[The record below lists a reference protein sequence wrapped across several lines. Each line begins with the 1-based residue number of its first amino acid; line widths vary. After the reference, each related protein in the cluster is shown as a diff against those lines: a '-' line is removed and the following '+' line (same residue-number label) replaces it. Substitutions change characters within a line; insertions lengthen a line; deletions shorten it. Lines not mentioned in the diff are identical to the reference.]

1 MLHDGIITINGR
13 KYDRIYAETYVNEF
27 CNTNR
32 IGVDATLDFR
42 KFFAKSLIT
51 NGTLELNSETL
62 RIIFQTPLNELF
74 TKEFRN
80 IFLYDALRD
89 LKDNYTDIESIKN
102 KSILGS
108 FDIMSSLITPV
119 TAKCFPLIEPFTK
132 TDEELFSDIDISDL
146 LTETI
151 DVEVWDEDLRDYVT
165 VTKTIDLSENFSEQ
179 DILNLKINRYNNALI
194 NTLRFKLRYFI
205 DVITELFSKRSL
217 IEITDMF
224 SLKSDKYDKSVIQ
237 MIYTKIF
244 EIFQI
249 LMIRLSINTNIIKNE
264 TDINHPHIDNILNL
278 CLSKLTTKDT
288 LMDLMDVKTYF
299 SKEILKELFNGS
311 IIDNYEIVNPVINGF
326 NVTLLNPSKT
336 NTIMSFTENLMVL
349 KSLINSV
356 NLTEEN
362 ISTLFGVFLHTTVI
376 LIQTIFMNGYLM
388 DSKQK
393 IISNVETILKY
404 FEPLYDS
411 ILPSE
416 ELFKISEKIIKE

>member
-119 TAKCFPLIEPFTK
+119 IAKCFPLIEPFTK
-132 TDEELFSDIDISDL
+132 TDEELFSDIDISGL

-151 DVEVWDEDLRDYVT
+151 DVEVWDEDLRDYVI
-165 VTKTIDLSENFSEQ
+165 VTKTTDLSENFSEQ

-194 NTLRFKLRYFI
+194 NTLRFKLRHFI

-311 IIDNYEIVNPVINGF
+311 IIDNYEIVNPVVNGF
-326 NVTLLNPSKT
+326 NVTLLNPSK
-336 NTIMSFTENLMVL
+336 IGRASCRERV
-349 KSLINSV
+349 
-356 NLTEEN
+356 
-362 ISTLFGVFLHTTVI
+362 
-376 LIQTIFMNGYLM
+376 
-388 DSKQK
+388 
-393 IISNVETILKY
+393 
-404 FEPLYDS
+404 
-411 ILPSE
+411 
-416 ELFKISEKIIKE
+416 